1 MGRISDATA
10 ASRCRLSVFQL
21 MAETPEAPRYEPDE
35 DGYRRE
41 IVGPWVQ
48 DKHVRLARYVGI
60 SRSVRA
66 KFIGRGKAGATF
78 IDLYSG
84 PGRLRVRDKI
94 QAIHG
99 SPLVAWHEAVDCGTA
114 FTQIHVADADPR
126 LSEAVDARLKRIHAP
141 VFAETGSAIE
151 TVDRV
156 VSKLD
161 PYALHFAF
169 LDPYNLGDLPFDI
182 IRKLAGL
189 KRMDILIH
197 VSIQDLQRNLRRY
210 IDSETSPLD
219 GFAPGWRTQV
229 DVSRAAKLVRAKSLE
244 YWRSLLKA
252 ETMTT
257 TESAVLIVGGKK
269 QRLYLL
275 AFAARHERALDF
287 WEKVRNV
294 DGDQQ
299 PLLL

>member
-1 MGRISDATA
+1 
-10 ASRCRLSVFQL
+10 
-21 MAETPEAPRYEPDE
+21 MAEASGLQAYELDE
-35 DGYRRE
+35 DGYLRE
-41 IVGPWVQ
+41 KVGPWVQ

-84 PGRLRVRDKI
+84 PGRVRVRDEV
-94 QAIHG
+94 QAIDG
-99 SPLVAWHEAVDCGTA
+99 SPLVAWHEAVDGGA
-114 FTQIHVADADPR
+114 PFTQIHVADADPQ
-126 LSEAVDARLKRIHAP
+126 LSAAVEARLRKVGASA
-141 VFAETGSAIE
+141 FAETGPAAE
-151 TVDRV
+151 TVNRV
-156 VSKLD
+156 ISKLD

-210 IDSETSPLD
+210 IESENSPLD
-219 GFAPGWRTQV
+219 SFAPGWREHV
-229 DVSRAAKLVRAKSLE
+229 DVSRAPKLVRAKYLE
-244 YWRSLLKA
+244 YWRGLLMA
-252 ETMTT
+252 ETMAT
-257 TESAVLIVGGKK
+257 TETAELIVGTKK

-275 AFAARHERALDF
+275 AFAARHELGLDF
-287 WEKVRNV
+287 WDKVRNV
-294 DGDQQ
+294 DGNQQ

>member
-1 MGRISDATA
+1 MADA
-10 ASRCRLSVFQL
+10 
-21 MAETPEAPRYEPDE
+21 PEPQAYELDE
-35 DGYRRE
+35 DGYLRE
-41 IVGPWVQ
+41 IVGPWVR
-48 DKHVRLARYVGI
+48 DKHDRLARYIGI

-84 PGRLRVRDKI
+84 PGRVRVRDEM

-99 SPLVAWHEAVDCGTA
+99 SPLVAWHEAADGSA
-114 FTQIHVADADPR
+114 GFTQIHVADANPQ

-141 VFAETGSAIE
+141 VFVETGPATE

-161 PYALHFAF
+161 RHALHFAF
-169 LDPYNLGDLPFDI
+169 LDPYNLKALPFEI

-189 KRMDILIH
+189 KRIDILIH
-197 VSIQDLQRNLRRY
+197 VSIQDLQRNLQRY
-210 IDSETSPLD
+210 IDRENSPLD
-219 GFAPGWRTQV
+219 VFAPGWRAHV
-229 DVSRAAKLVRAKSLE
+229 DISRPPKLIRAKFLE
-244 YWRSLLKA
+244 YWRGLLMA
-252 ETMTT
+252 EAMAT
-257 TESAVLIVGGKK
+257 TETAELIVGRKN

-275 AFAARHERALDF
+275 AFAARHELALDF
-287 WEKVRNV
+287 WGKVRNV
-294 DGDQQ
+294 GGNQE

>member
-1 MGRISDATA
+1 
-10 ASRCRLSVFQL
+10 
-21 MAETPEAPRYEPDE
+21 MAKAPAQQSYELDE
-35 DGYRRE
+35 DGYLRE

-48 DKHVRLARYVGI
+48 DKQVRLARYVEI

-66 KFIGRGKAGATF
+66 KFIRKGKAGATF

-84 PGRLRVRDKI
+84 PGRARIRDKV
-94 QAIHG
+94 QVIHG
-99 SPLVAWHEAVDCGTA
+99 SPLVAWHQAVDGAAA
-114 FTQIHVADADPR
+114 FTQIHVSDADPK
-126 LSEAVDARLKRIHAP
+126 LSAAVEERLKKVHAP
-141 VFAETGSAIE
+141 VFPETGPATE

-156 VSKLD
+156 ISKLD

-197 VSIQDLQRNLRRY
+197 VSLLDLQRNLQRY
-210 IDSETSPLD
+210 IESENSPLD
-219 GFAPGWRTQV
+219 SFAPSWREHV
-229 DVSRAAKLVRAKSLE
+229 DVSRAPRMVRAKYLE

-252 ETMTT
+252 EAMAT
-257 TESAVLIVGGKK
+257 TETAELVVGTRN

-287 WEKVRNV
+287 WEKIRNV